1 MVLVQ
6 HRRAV
11 ATYPTRDRAEQAFK
25 HLYCAGFP
33 IARISVVSKES
44 ELLDQLE
51 AAIRNKQLE
60 DKTPPGK
67 APCAM
72 ITGSIVGALGGC
84 LTSIG
89 ILSIPGVAPA
99 LAIGG
104 AVGAALASTLAGA
117 GIGLASGGVISTC
130 NGLGVASDREI
141 EGDRLSPEEY
151 LLVINGTD
159 EDVCRAEKLLTIKCQ

>member
-1 MVLVQ
+1 MISVQ

-11 ATYPTRDRAEQAFK
+11 ATFPSRQEAEQAFK
-25 HLYCAGFP
+25 NLYCAGFP
-33 IARISVVSKES
+33 IACISVVNKET

-51 AAIRNKQLE
+51 AAIRNKHLG
-60 DKTPPGK
+60 DVTNGK

-72 ITGSIVGALGGC
+72 VTGSILGALGGC

-117 GIGLASGGVISTC
+117 GVGLASGSVISAC
-130 NGLGVASDREI
+130 NCPGVASNRDNS
-141 EGDRLSPEEY
+141 DRLTRQDY
-151 LLVINGTD
+151 LVVINGTD
-159 EDVCRAEKLLTIKCQ
+159 EQVRRAEKLLAIKCQ

>member
-1 MVLVQ
+1 MISVQ

-11 ATYPTRDRAEQAFK
+11 ATFPSRDRAEQAFRS
-25 HLYCAGFP
+25 LYCAGFP
-33 IARISVVSKES
+33 IARISVVNKES
-44 ELLDQLE
+44 ELLDRLE
-51 AAIRNKQLE
+51 AAIRNKRLGDMNRE
-60 DKTPPGK
+60 K

-72 ITGSIVGALGGC
+72 VTGSILGALGGC

-117 GIGLASGGVISTC
+117 GVGLASGGVIYAC
-130 NGLGVASDREI
+130 NCSGVASNRDDSDRVT
-141 EGDRLSPEEY
+141 PQEY
-151 LLVINGTD
+151 LVVINGTD
-159 EDVCRAEKLLTIKCQ
+159 EDVRRAEKLLAIKCQ